1 MTPTLTASFG
11 PELRCGFPTMQL
23 ETNSIS
29 ILFTERENCSLD
41 GLDPKAP
48 VRIGRPFRK
57 GRTVSPKSSL
67 SERTECFLYD

>member
-1 MTPTLTASFG
+1 
-11 PELRCGFPTMQL
+11 MQL

-48 VRIGRPFRK
+48 VRIRRTFREV
-57 GRTVSPKSSL
+57 RSDSPKSKL